1 MKIKCRR
8 RSEIVL
14 SRINLCNDRA
24 MMLKKEKQAILTRTE
39 YLQDPCRTSAIPF
52 WRCFD
57 YELPAGVEVIH
68 EEEIGKIDID
78 KRRQAVR
85 YFRLFHRLDWMP
97 SCIQS
102 KAELLIAPR
111 QTADFAAM
119 INAAYADL
127 QVSEAQLLQLQKQA
141 SFDPKGWLL
150 AKDKQTGLPLACGI
164 AALDRETQEISL
176 EWIQVL
182 PQARWQGI
190 GRDLVIQL
198 LLNLKDQAR
207 FATVSGKLDGAHS
220 PEKFYRKCGFTG
232 NDVWYIVRK

>member
-39 YLQDPCRTSAIPF
+39 YLQNPCRTSAIPF
-52 WRCFD
+52 WKCFD

-141 SFDPKGWLL
+141 IKQKQWLL
-150 AKDKQTGLPLACGI
+150 YILTGSHCSFFALPYPKLF
-164 AALDRETQEISL
+164 RNSL
-176 EWIQVL
+176 VFLKFFFAYRVTNRLFYVIILFLVRHM
-182 PQARWQGI
+182 PQF
-190 GRDLVIQL
+190 
-198 LLNLKDQAR
+198 
-207 FATVSGKLDGAHS
+207 FA
-220 PEKFYRKCGFTG
+220 
-232 NDVWYIVRK
+232 